1 MDNFIHN
8 TQSTPRIP
16 PRRQLVREHSPPQL
30 TGRQISESPGI
41 QAPKTERCIE
51 QNLGQFQCSSML
63 FEPLALQSPL
73 PSTGN
78 RSGILYH
85 SQLPP
90 YPGEHFI
97 ISPHGQEDEDCAAA
111 INFDTSEVGGMA
123 SGTYVGMLQSPPYS
137 DTSTLVYQ
145 HTLSSDSTMFNQL
158 PIDPYPPMSHSS
170 QSHSSWLSSSS
181 EYEPFAA
188 SKAVRAYSYL
198 PEEMASA
205 KADGP
210 KKSNARLDIPPGR
223 TVNNIDGLIAEAEN
237 PECIK
242 ELKTQK
248 RLLRNREA
256 A

>member
-1 MDNFIHN
+1 
-8 TQSTPRIP
+8 
-16 PRRQLVREHSPPQL
+16 
-30 TGRQISESPGI
+30 
-41 QAPKTERCIE
+41 
-51 QNLGQFQCSSML
+51 ML
-63 FEPLALQSPL
+63 FEPLVLQSPL

-78 RSGILYH
+78 RFGIPYH

-97 ISPHGQEDEDCAAA
+97 VSPHGQEDEDCAAA
-111 INFDTSEVGGMA
+111 TTFDTPEVGGMA
-123 SGTYVGMLQSPPYS
+123 SGTYVEMLESPPYG
-137 DTSTLVYQ
+137 DASTLTYQ
-145 HTLSSDSTMFNQL
+145 HTLSSDSTILNQL
-158 PIDPYPPMSHSS
+158 PIDLYHPLSHSS
-170 QSHSSWLSSSS
+170 QSHSSWMSSSS

-188 SKAVRAYSYL
+188 SKAMRAYSYIA
-198 PEEMASA
+198 EEMASA

-210 KKSNARLDIPPGR
+210 KRSNARLDIPPGR